1 MSTESQTCISFKF
14 EDRYLPMT
22 GSMLKKVTVQVRR
35 GDSPVAEKD
44 TQGYPEPEALK
55 WKPCKSPT
63 YEPSRWELSKMWN
76 CVHMFNHIR
85 SRV

>member
-1 MSTESQTCISFKF
+1 MHKFQF

-22 GSMLKKVTVQVRR
+22 GSVLKKVQVRG

-44 TQGYPEPEALK
+44 SSGYPEPEALK

-63 YEPSRWELSKMWN
+63 REPSRWELAKMWS
-76 CVHMFNHIR
+76 CVRVFSHIR